1 MNWYLVLMS
10 CCIVI
15 STLVSAYQI
24 YKMVELDA
32 LSKGLK
38 HPKFWGIFALSG
50 ANTSGL
56 LLYLIGSR
64 KYISMLSQS
73 HQRIMNL
80 RKKKACLSFGFLIA
94 FIIVLMFILVTK
106 Y

>member
-1 MNWYLVLMS
+1 MNWYLVLVI
-10 CCIVI
+10 CGIVV
-15 STLVSAYQI
+15 STLASSYQI

-56 LLYLIGSR
+56 FLYLIGSR
-64 KYISMLSQS
+64 KYVSTLNRSN
-73 HQRIMNL
+73 QRTMDS
-80 RKKKACLSFGFLIA
+80 RKKKACLSFCFLIA
-94 FIIVLMFILVTK
+94 FLIGLIFILVTK